1 MRKRRRKKLQHPASV
16 TGVIDQKFRVAAALR
31 AERSLQSWAMTE
43 TARPSMKRWVSG
55 PFQFSFGYQRADLA
69 VQGPAIYDSLR
80 GLPRSSLF
88 QKTIYTASGMSAIAG
103 LLMSLLRLHHRIDV
117 LAPRSCYGETRELM
131 QGFGERVGITCAER
145 WRGATAA
152 GGRDRLRVLL
162 LDSCVKAGFAG
173 FGGLAAQEFDL
184 VMFDT
189 TCFWRGS
196 SRIASVVKWA
206 LRARLPMALV
216 RSHAKLDCLGIEY
229 GRLGSIVLVAGR
241 GDTASGGVRRM
252 SELARELRDSVR
264 LFGAAPI
271 PAHFPPFTGMAGYDE
286 CSIARTV
293 AIMRN
298 SRRLHECLARK
309 SHGRDVMAFQHGL
322 YLALSTEPRL
332 RIEHARHAAASLCDA
347 LRRRGLPVRHAGS
360 FGFDF
365 VAIEWFPDPISH
377 RNVIR
382 VAPGDVPMSMMDEM
396 AAGID
401 EWWPVRRTRISPA
414 QRRAEPLPCIRQ
426 FGPSSRPSLPEVSL
440 RPPFCRRET
449 CYAFFAQC
457 YYATSAQPTMGP
469 APISSS
475 LERPA

>member
-1 MRKRRRKKLQHPASV
+1 MNGTSSISSIIRRDEGAADAHGVMLDPGGSYLQRKFLELSLINRCLAAPLELQHPVSV
-16 TGVIDQKFRVAAALR
+16 TDVIDQKFRLAAALR

-43 TARPSMKRWVSG
+43 TARPSIKRWVSG

-145 WRGATAA
+145 WRGATGA

-173 FGGLAAQEFDL
+173 FAGLSAQEFDL

-206 LRARLPMALV
+206 LRARLPVALV

-241 GDTASGGVRRM
+241 GDTASGAVRRM
-252 SELARELRDSVR
+252 KRARARSTRFGSLVR
-264 LFGAAPI
+264 GCADPG
-271 PAHFPPFTGMAGYDE
+271 P
-286 CSIARTV
+286 
-293 AIMRN
+293 
-298 SRRLHECLARK
+298 
-309 SHGRDVMAFQHGL
+309 
-322 YLALSTEPRL
+322 LST
-332 RIEHARHAAASLCDA
+332 
-347 LRRRGLPVRHAGS
+347 V
-360 FGFDF
+360 
-365 VAIEWFPDPISH
+365 H
-377 RNVIR
+377 RDGR
-382 VAPGDVPMSMMDEM
+382 V
-396 AAGID
+396 
-401 EWWPVRRTRISPA
+401 
-414 QRRAEPLPCIRQ
+414 
-426 FGPSSRPSLPEVSL
+426 
-440 RPPFCRRET
+440 
-449 CYAFFAQC
+449 
-457 YYATSAQPTMGP
+457 
-469 APISSS
+469 
-475 LERPA
+475 